1 MMIGGRKQEAPSET
15 VSRTNMSEAKYTLGE
30 SSEFEGKLKFEGTV
44 VIDGK
49 FKGEI
54 HSTGTLV
61 IGAKAR
67 VEAEVEVGS
76 CVIIGKYAGNITA
89 TNKLEMQTP
98 AVVKGNV
105 ASPILMIQEGV
116 TFDGNCRTSGG
127 GTQGAGASKATRAA
141 PKKPAAPEQS
151 ELIN

>member
-1 MMIGGRKQEAPSET
+1 MIGSRKQEAPNEGVPS
-15 VSRTNMSEAKYTLGE
+15 SKMSDAKYTLGE

-44 VIDGK
+44 VIDGR

-54 HSTGTLV
+54 RSTGTLI
-61 IGAKAR
+61 IGAKAQ

-89 TNKLEMQTP
+89 TNKLEMQKP

-116 TFDGNCRTSGG
+116 SFDGNCRTSGG
-127 GTQGAGASKATRAA
+127 SAQGASAKAPRSA
-141 PKKPAAPEQS
+141 PKKSATSPDQR

>member
-1 MMIGGRKQEAPSET
+1 MMIGGRKQEASTESVPS
-15 VSRTNMSEAKYTLGE
+15 SKMSDAKYTLGE

-44 VIDGK
+44 VIDGR

-54 HSTGTLV
+54 RSTGTLI
-61 IGAKAR
+61 IGAKAK

-89 TNKLEMQTP
+89 TNKLEMQKP

-127 GTQGAGASKATRAA
+127 SAQGAGSAKATRAT

>member
-1 MMIGGRKQEAPSET
+1 MIGGRKQEASREK
-15 VSRTNMSEAKYTLGE
+15 VSRNNLSDAKYTLGE
-30 SSEFEGKLKFEGTV
+30 GSEFEGKLKFEGTV

-54 HSTGTLV
+54 ISTGTLI

-76 CVIIGKYAGNITA
+76 CVIIGKYAGNIIA
-89 TNKLEMQTP
+89 TSKLEMQTP

-116 TFDGNCRTSGG
+116 SFDGNCRTSGSSAKVADS
-127 GTQGAGASKATRAA
+127 TKAQRSA
-141 PKKPAAPEQS
+141 PKKPAAPGQS